1 MKASTECS
9 VLSPRSPAP
18 CSSCA
23 CVSGCR
29 HAVPDNVAATVNGRV
44 ITYADLDKQYQA
56 QFMSSSEQPS
66 DDQMMIQKLE
76 VLRTLVD
83 NEIMLQRAEKL
94 GLMATDADVE
104 SRFAELKAPY
114 TQEEFQKQLAAR
126 KMTVDDM
133 KAQLKRDLSITKL
146 LNKEITSHISISDK
160 DVTDFYN
167 ANKSSFNFPEP
178 QVHLAQILVSPM
190 PDPNVRNLK
199 NDKAQND
206 EQARKKMD
214 MLRGA
219 AEAGRGFRD
228 AGAKFFRRSDF
239 GAQWRRPG
247 IRPGIGAGEGQSGIA
262 RRHSDRA
269 ARPGDAGGE
278 DRRGLS
284 RVQDL
289 FASEPA
295 GQRELTDPR
304 VQQNIRETLINRK
317 DQLLRAAYYEV
328 ARDEAQVVNYLAQT
342 IAQTKDGK

>member
-1 MKASTECS
+1 MSRIVPALAS
-9 VLSPRSPAP
+9 VLLVL
-18 CSSCA
+18 CA
-23 CVSGCR
+23 SGCK
-29 HAVPDNVAATVNGRV
+29 HAISANVASTVNGRI

-56 QFMSSSEQPS
+56 QFMSSSEKPS
-66 DDQMMIQKLE
+66 SDQMQIQKLE

-114 TQEEFQKQLAAR
+114 TQEEFQKQLDAR

-133 KAQLKRDLSITKL
+133 KAQLKRDLSVTKL
-146 LNKEITSHISISDK
+146 FNKEITSHITISDK

-167 ANKSSFNFPEP
+167 TNKSSFNFPEP
-178 QVHLAQILVSPM
+178 QVHLAQIFVSPM

-206 EQARKKMD
+206 EQARKKID
-214 MLRGA
+214 MLV
-219 AEAGRGFRD
+219 
-228 AGAKFFRRSDF
+228 
-239 GAQWRRPG
+239 
-247 IRPGIGAGEGQSGIA
+247 A
-262 RRHSDRA
+262 RLKQ
-269 ARPGDAGGE
+269 GE
-278 DRRGLS
+278 DFVTLAQNFSEDATTAPNGG
-284 RVQDL
+284 DL
-289 FASEPA
+289 GFVPESALEKSNTEIRAVIQTAPVGQVTPVVKTAEGYRIFKIYSKEPA

-328 ARDEAQVVNYLAQT
+328 ARDEAQVVNYLAQAV
-342 IAQTKDGK
+342 AQTKDGK

>member
-1 MKASTECS
+1 ME
-9 VLSPRSPAP
+9 
-18 CSSCA
+18 
-23 CVSGCR
+23 
-29 HAVPDNVAATVNGRV
+29 
-44 ITYADLDKQYQA
+44 
-56 QFMSSSEQPS
+56 
-66 DDQMMIQKLE
+66 IQKLE

-114 TQEEFQKQLAAR
+114 TQEEFQKQLEAR

-146 LNKEITSHISISDK
+146 FNKEITSHISISDK

-167 ANKSSFNFPEP
+167 TNKSSFNFPEP
-178 QVHLAQILVSPM
+178 QVHLAQILVSPT

-206 EQARKKMD
+206 EQARKKME
-214 MLRGA
+214 MLV
-219 AEAGRGFRD
+219 
-228 AGAKFFRRSDF
+228 
-239 GAQWRRPG
+239 
-247 IRPGIGAGEGQSGIA
+247 A
-262 RRHSDRA
+262 RLKQ
-269 ARPGDAGGE
+269 GE
-278 DRRGLS
+278 DFVTLAQNFSEDPTTAPNGG
-284 RVQDL
+284 DL
-289 FASEPA
+289 GFVPESALEKANTEIHAAIQTAPAGQVTPVVKTAEGYRIFKIYSKEPA

-328 ARDEAQVVNYLAQT
+328 ARDQAQVVNYLAQAV
-342 IAQTKDGK
+342 AQTKDGK

>member
-1 MKASTECS
+1 MFRVFSSLAALAL
-9 VLSPRSPAP
+9 VLYLS
-18 CSSCA
+18 A
-23 CVSGCR
+23 CK
-29 HAVPDNVAATVNGRV
+29 HAVSSDVAATVNGRV

-56 QFMSSSEQPS
+56 QFMSSSEKPS
-66 DDQMMIQKLE
+66 NDQMEIQKLE

-104 SRFAELKAPY
+104 SRFAELRAPY
-114 TQEEFQKQLAAR
+114 TQEEFQKQLEAR
-126 KMTVDDM
+126 KMTVEDM

-146 LNKEITSHISISDK
+146 FNKEITSHISISDK
-160 DVTDFYN
+160 DVSDFYN

-214 MLRGA
+214 MLVARLKQGEDFVTLA
-219 AEAGRGFRD
+219 QNFSEDPTTAPNGGDLGFVPES
-228 AGAKFFRRSDF
+228 ALEKAN
-239 GAQWRRPG
+239 PE
-247 IRPGIGAGEGQSGIA
+247 I
-262 RRHSDRA
+262 RA
-269 ARPGDAGGE
+269 AIQVAPAGSITPVVKTTEGY
-278 DRRGLS
+278 RIFKIYS
-284 RVQDL
+284 K
-289 FASEPA
+289 EPA

-328 ARDEAQVVNYLAQT
+328 ARDEAQVVNYLAQAV
-342 IAQTKDGK
+342 AQTKDGK

>member
-1 MKASTECS
+1 M
-9 VLSPRSPAP
+9 
-18 CSSCA
+18 
-23 CVSGCR
+23 
-29 HAVPDNVAATVNGRV
+29 NGRL

-56 QFMSSSEQPS
+56 QFMSSNEKPS
-66 DDQMMIQKLE
+66 DDQMEIQKLE

-104 SRFAELKAPY
+104 SKFAELKAPY

-146 LNKEITSHISISDK
+146 FNKEITSHISISDK

-178 QVHLAQILVSPM
+178 QVHLAQILVTPM

-206 EQARKKMD
+206 EQARKKID
-214 MLRGA
+214 MLA
-219 AEAGRGFRD
+219 ARLKQGEDFAH
-228 AGAKFFRRSDF
+228 AGAEFFRRPHL
-239 GAQWRRPG
+239 GAQRRRPG
-247 IRPGIGAGEGQSGIA
+247 IRAGIGAGEGQHGNA
-262 RRHSDRA
+262 QGDSDGA

-278 DRRGLS
+278 HRRRLS
-284 RVQDL
+284 GIQDL
-289 FASEPA
+289 FQGTGRPA
-295 GQRELTDPR
+295 RADRSPR
-304 VQQNIRETLINRK
+304 AAEHPRNA
-317 DQLLRAAYYEV
+317 DQPQGPATARRLLRSRARRGQGGELPGAGRRADERRQIVRAA
-328 ARDEAQVVNYLAQT
+328 DEDAL
-342 IAQTKDGK
+342 IADNSVFITLRASALMRG

>member
-1 MKASTECS
+1 MLRSLPALSS
-9 VLSPRSPAP
+9 AALVL
-18 CSSCA
+18 CMC
-23 CVSGCR
+23 GCK
-29 HAVPDNVAATVNGRV
+29 HTVPDNVAATVNGRV
-44 ITYADLDKQYQA
+44 ITYAELDKQYQA
-56 QFMSSSEQPS
+56 QFMSSSERPS

-126 KMTVDDM
+126 KMTADDM
-133 KAQLKRDLSITKL
+133 KAQLKRDLSMTKL

-178 QVHLAQILVSPM
+178 QVHLAQILVTPN

-199 NDKAQND
+199 NDKAQNED
-206 EQARKKMD
+206 QARKKMD
-214 MLRGA
+214 MILARLKQGDDFVMLA
-219 AEAGRGFRD
+219 QNFSEDPTSAPNGGDLGFVPASALEKANPEIRTAIQTAPPGQVTPVVKTAEGYRVF
-228 AGAKFFRRSDF
+228 K
-239 GAQWRRPG
+239 
-247 IRPGIGAGEGQSGIA
+247 IY
-262 RRHSDRA
+262 
-269 ARPGDAGGE
+269 
-278 DRRGLS
+278 S
-284 RVQDL
+284 R
-289 FASEPA
+289 EPA

-328 ARDEAQVVNYLAQT
+328 ARDEAQVVNYLAQSV
-342 IAQTKDGK
+342 AQTKDKK

>member
-1 MKASTECS
+1 MFRIFPAVAA
-9 VLSPRSPAP
+9 VLIA
-18 CSSCA
+18 
-23 CVSGCR
+23 VSLVGCK
-29 HAVPDNVAATVNGRV
+29 HAVSDNVAATVNGRT
-44 ITYADLDKQYQA
+44 INYADLDKQYQA
-56 QFMSSSEQPS
+56 QFMTSSEKPS
-66 DDQMMIQKLE
+66 TDQMQIQKLE

-126 KMTVDDM
+126 KMTADDM

-146 LNKEITSHISISDK
+146 FNKEITSHISISDK

-190 PDPNVRNLK
+190 PDTTVRNLK

-214 MLRGA
+214 MLV
-219 AEAGRGFRD
+219 
-228 AGAKFFRRSDF
+228 
-239 GAQWRRPG
+239 
-247 IRPGIGAGEGQSGIA
+247 A
-262 RRHSDRA
+262 RLKQ
-269 ARPGDAGGE
+269 GE
-278 DRRGLS
+278 DFVMLAQNFSEDPTSAPNGG
-284 RVQDL
+284 DL
-289 FASEPA
+289 GFIPQSALDKANPEIKAAIQAAPVGQVTPVIKSAEGYRIFKVYSKEPA

-328 ARDEAQVVNYLAQT
+328 ARDEAQVVNYLAQAV
-342 IAQTKDGK
+342 AQTKDGK

>member
-1 MKASTECS
+1 ME
-9 VLSPRSPAP
+9 
-18 CSSCA
+18 
-23 CVSGCR
+23 
-29 HAVPDNVAATVNGRV
+29 
-44 ITYADLDKQYQA
+44 
-56 QFMSSSEQPS
+56 
-66 DDQMMIQKLE
+66 IQKLE

-114 TQEEFQKQLAAR
+114 TQEEFQKQLDAR

-146 LNKEITSHISISDK
+146 FNKEITSHISISDK

-167 ANKSSFNFPEP
+167 SNKSSFNFPEP

-214 MLRGA
+214 MLV
-219 AEAGRGFRD
+219 
-228 AGAKFFRRSDF
+228 
-239 GAQWRRPG
+239 
-247 IRPGIGAGEGQSGIA
+247 A
-262 RRHSDRA
+262 RLKQ
-269 ARPGDAGGE
+269 GE
-278 DRRGLS
+278 DFVTLAQNFSEDPTTAPNGGDLGFVPESALEKANPEIRAVIQSAPAGTVT
-284 RVQDL
+284 RVVKTAEGYRI
-289 FASEPA
+289 FKIYSKEPA

-328 ARDEAQVVNYLAQT
+328 ARDEAQVVNYLAQAVT
-342 IAQTKDGK
+342 QSKDGK

>member
-1 MKASTECS
+1 MS
-9 VLSPRSPAP
+9 RIFPALF
-18 CSSCA
+18 SAWLIVCA
-23 CVSGCR
+23 SGCK
-29 HAVPDNVAATVNGRV
+29 HAVSDNVAATVNGRIV
-44 ITYADLDKQYQA
+44 TYADLDKQYQA
-56 QFMSSSEQPS
+56 QFMSSSEKPS
-66 DDQMMIQKLE
+66 SDQMEIQKLE

-114 TQEEFQKQLAAR
+114 TQEEFQKQLTAR
-126 KMTVDDM
+126 KMTMDDM

-146 LNKEITSHISISDK
+146 FNKEITSHISISDK

-178 QVHLAQILVSPM
+178 QVHLAQILVSPA

-214 MLRGA
+214 MLVARLKQGEDFVTLA
-219 AEAGRGFRD
+219 QNLSEDPTTAPNGGDLGFVPES
-228 AGAKFFRRSDF
+228 ALEKANTE
-239 GAQWRRPG
+239 
-247 IRPGIGAGEGQSGIA
+247 I
-262 RRHSDRA
+262 RA
-269 ARPGDAGGE
+269 AIQVAPAGQVTPVVKTAEGY
-278 DRRGLS
+278 
-284 RVQDL
+284 RV
-289 FASEPA
+289 FKIYSKEPA

-328 ARDEAQVVNYLAQT
+328 ARDEAQVVNYLAQAV
-342 IAQTKDGK
+342 AQTKDGK